1 MNELISVDPD
11 VRELLAVVQE
21 FCEKEVAPRVRDI
34 EDAAAIYDTDLL
46 RTAAA
51 IGLQGLIFDGEGGI
65 EPAGF
70 VPAHET
76 NEIVA
81 SYSGSLALALSI
93 ARLHGYMLCRYAA
106 PEIRDRWLPG
116 LVAGEAFGAFAISE
130 PHAGTDVRAITTVAR
145 RDGDDYVLDGEKSWI
160 TQGPRSEFA
169 VVLAKLEHRGRE
181 ADTAAFVV
189 DLGTPGASAGPAEP
203 LIGFR
208 GVPLGTLSFSGCR
221 VPEAARMRVDGFGG
235 MLDGVNLAR
244 LDCASYALGFL
255 RGALRECTTYLADRE
270 AFGAPLVRNPLL
282 QAQLGTMLA
291 AYLAGRHLAHAALG
305 SFAAGGGDGVDTAL
319 VSAAKLVTTE
329 SAMAQSTVAV
339 QLLGGAGV
347 HTDHLVQSYFRDSK
361 IIEIIDGTSQ
371 IHQLMLGRTAAR
383 LDWTAPVPGPRR
395 RA

>member
-1 MNELISVDPD
+1 MTELITVDPD

-21 FCEKEVAPRVRDI
+21 FCEKEVAPRVREI
-34 EDAAAIYDTDLL
+34 EDAGAIYETDLL

-51 IGLQGLIFDGEGGI
+51 IGLQGLIFDEHGGI
-65 EPAGF
+65 DPAGF
-70 VPAHET
+70 GPAHET

-106 PEIRDRWLPG
+106 PEVRDRWLPG
-116 LVAGEAFGAFAISE
+116 LVAGRSFGAFAISE
-130 PHAGTDVRAITTVAR
+130 PHAGSDVRAITTVAR
-145 RDGDDYVLDGEKSWI
+145 HDGDHYVLDGEKSWI
-160 TQGPRSEFA
+160 TQGPRAEFA
-169 VVLAKLEHRGRE
+169 VVLAKLEHRGRD

-189 DLGTPGASAGPAEP
+189 DLATPGASAGPPEP

-208 GVPLGTLSFSGCR
+208 GVPLGTLSFAGCR
-221 VPEAARMRVDGFGG
+221 VPAVARMHVDGFGG
-235 MLDGVNLAR
+235 MLEGVNLAR

-255 RGALRECTTYLADRE
+255 RGALRECTAYLAERE
-270 AFGAPLVRNPLL
+270 AFGGPLVRNPLL

-291 AYLAGRHLAHAALG
+291 AYLGGRHLAHAALE
-305 SFAAGGGDGVDTAL
+305 SFAAGGGGDVAL

-329 SAMAQSTVAV
+329 AAMEQATVAV

-347 HTDHLVQSYFRDSK
+347 HADHLVQSYFRDAK
-361 IIEIIDGTSQ
+361 IIQIIDGTSQ

-383 LDWTAPVPGPRR
+383 LDWTAPVPTPRR
-395 RA
+395 AS